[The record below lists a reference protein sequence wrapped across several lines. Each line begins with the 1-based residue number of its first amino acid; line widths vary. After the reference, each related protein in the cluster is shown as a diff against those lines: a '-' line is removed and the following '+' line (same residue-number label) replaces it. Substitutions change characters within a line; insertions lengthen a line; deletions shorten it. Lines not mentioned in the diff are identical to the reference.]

1 MDTSSFS
8 DIQQTYP
15 DAELLPVGG
24 STCDCYRVRLY
35 GKLHFL
41 KRLKPELRTDPRYV
55 SALQKEFETGYRL
68 DHPHLV
74 RYVSKGEDYLLTEY
88 VDGENLKS
96 FVTNHP
102 DYFKSRK
109 HTDRFLSQ
117 LLDVVDY
124 LHQHQIVHLDLK
136 PENILITRI
145 GHEVKLTDLGYC
157 YTDTYPDTTGYTNT
171 YAAPEQLSTLNSPP
185 DPKGRLLPKGTQE
198 FSIQTDIYAIGKI
211 LQTLFGSPIKS
222 KVIARCTAAD
232 PSDRYQSVEE
242 LQSALKRTV
251 PRMSLL
257 LLLVVLIGLTTAL
270 FLFFQKPAETTT
282 VIVETQSERP
292 ADSVSHSPKPDTVLH
307 FHKTVVTSS
316 PELMPVASKQISQQ
330 QSSLRKLSDAEESDI
345 RKITLAIARPIYQK
359 KVKPF
364 VSRIMQGD
372 FDDRFP
378 YITPVTDSLS
388 IVCNEANQEVLATL
402 RKKDL
407 KSNYSDVP
415 AEDINTEILHAIGEA
430 EHYYSQL
437 SLRHFYPKTKLPSDP
452 FGE

>member
-8 DIQQTYP
+8 DIQQNYP

-24 STCDCYRVRLY
+24 GTCDCYRVRLY

-74 RYVSKGEDYLLTEY
+74 RYVSKGDDYLLTEY
-88 VDGENLKS
+88 VDGETLTQFAAS
-96 FVTNHP
+96 HP
-102 DYFKSRK
+102 EYFKTRK
-109 HTDRFLSQ
+109 NADRFLRQ
-117 LLDVVDY
+117 LLDVVGY

-157 YTDTYPDTTGYTNT
+157 YADTYTDTMGHTDK
-171 YAAPEQLSTLNSPP
+171 YAAPEQLNVS
-185 DPKGRLLPKGTQE
+185 
-198 FSIQTDIYAIGKI
+198 SIVDARTDIYAIGKI
-211 LQTLFGSPIKS
+211 LQNLPNSHIYN
-222 KVIARCTAAD
+222 KVIARCTATD
-232 PSDRYQSVEE
+232 PSNRYQSIEE

-257 LLLVVLIGLTTAL
+257 LLMVVAIGLMTAL
-270 FLFFQKPAETTT
+270 FLFFQKPTKATT
-282 VIVETQSERP
+282 VIDEMLSEEP
-292 ADSVSHSPKPDTVLH
+292 TDSASHSHKPDTVAN

-316 PELMPVASKQISQQ
+316 PEQTPIVPKQIPQQ
-330 QSSLRKLSDAEESDI
+330 QSTLRELTDSEKAEI
-345 RKITLAIARPIYQK
+345 RKSTLDIVRPIYQK
-359 KVKPF
+359 RVEPF
-364 VSRIMQGD
+364 VRRVTQGD
-372 FDDRFP
+372 YDDRFP
-378 YITPVTDSLS
+378 HITPVTDSLS
-388 IVCNEANQEVLATL
+388 IVCNEANQEVYAAL
-402 RKKDL
+402 RKKDM
-407 KSNYSDVP
+407 KSNYPDVP
-415 AEDINTEILHAIGEA
+415 EVDVNTEFLHAIGEA

-437 SLRHFYPKTKLPSDP
+437 ALRHFYPKTKLPPNP

>member
-8 DIQQTYP
+8 DIQQNYP

-74 RYVSKGEDYLLTEY
+74 RYVSKGDDYLLTEY
-88 VDGENLKS
+88 IDGETLTQFTAS
-96 FVTNHP
+96 HP
-102 DYFKSRK
+102 EFFKSRK
-109 HTDRFLSQ
+109 QTDRFISQ
-117 LLDVVDY
+117 LLDVVGY
-124 LHQHQIVHLDLK
+124 LHSHQIVHLDLK

-157 YTDTYPDTTGYTNT
+157 YADTYTDTMGRTDK
-171 YAAPEQLSTLNSPP
+171 YAAPEQLNGS
-185 DPKGRLLPKGTQE
+185 
-198 FSIQTDIYAIGKI
+198 SIVDARTDIYAIGKI
-211 LQTLFGSPIKS
+211 LQTLPNSHIYN
-222 KVIARCTAAD
+222 KVIARCTATD
-232 PSDRYQSVEE
+232 LSDRYQSIEE

-257 LLLVVLIGLTTAL
+257 LLLVVAIGLIIAL
-270 FLFFQKPAETTT
+270 FLFFQKPEETTT
-282 VIVETQSERP
+282 VIAETLSEQP
-292 ADSVSHSPKPDTVLH
+292 TDSASHSHKPDTVAN

-316 PELMPVASKQISQQ
+316 PEQTPVVLKQIPQQ
-330 QSSLRKLSDAEESDI
+330 QSTLRELTDSEKEEI
-345 RKITLAIARPIYQK
+345 RKTTLDIVRPIYQK
-359 KVKPF
+359 RVEPF
-364 VSRIMQGD
+364 VRSITRGD
-372 FDDRFP
+372 YDDRFP
-378 YITPVTDSLS
+378 HITTVADSLS
-388 IVCNEANQEVLATL
+388 IVCNEANQEVYAAL

-407 KSNYSDVP
+407 KSNYPDVP
-415 AEDINTEILHAIGEA
+415 EVDVNTVFLHAIGEA
-430 EHYYSQL
+430 GHYYSQL
-437 SLRHFYPKTKLPSDP
+437 ALHHFYPKTKLPPDP